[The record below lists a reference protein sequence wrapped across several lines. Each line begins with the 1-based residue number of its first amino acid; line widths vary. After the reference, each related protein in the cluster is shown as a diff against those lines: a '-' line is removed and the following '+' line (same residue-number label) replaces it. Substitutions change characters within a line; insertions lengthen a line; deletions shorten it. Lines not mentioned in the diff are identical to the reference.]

1 MKKLL
6 VLLLIVT
13 SLFVSCNP
21 AVNEPSVPENEPSE
35 PTTTPP
41 SSDPDP
47 DPVRSDL
54 VSGTTEGKFVV
65 ESTFQEL
72 SGKIREAIAKG
83 ESTISLANVTLE
95 NGIEIEEGEIEIS
108 SYARS
113 LSNYSLSIEISKAK
127 DKNNDNKAL
136 TLSYESE
143 FQLDGENITN
153 IRPVKTE
160 ATIDGEAV
168 SDIDSDTFIPVA
180 LTFANKTLLQ
190 NLAQVMKTAAN
201 QLSNKLGISLDQMA
215 ITVPNVGKV
224 VIDCQKSALLSNG
237 SGILVFNLVDIDNQW
252 HTLALQGGVV
262 TIDGWAEV
270 GGEET
275 SEEIIVSETPVVKDD
290 DIDITEDQER
300 IISEHIAPR
309 FYTVYYNATELI
321 DYLSVGTYEFTGD
334 MLDDINM
341 LAKSFFGDEESYE
354 SFSIELNQAAANMIV
369 QGIDYPATGDTGIV
383 KAKAKS
389 SEYGDIEMVLHMYAY
404 SNNLTDNKIAS
415 FTIDGVDYSYLGYE
429 MLKSML
435 RVFTGVF
442 YIQKAGTYVISEQK
456 TLEEDGAG
464 NLVYEFDN
472 NGGQDDQ
479 LLVRSGTVTLSVEG
493 TNDDIIKIVDY
504 VFENV
509 EIFDNLGEV
518 TYILSGSGSMNVA
531 EGEYDGEMLY
541 VPYSSFTVDSFYIEG
556 VGNANE
562 DDLEVI
568 NKIYE
573 LQAMAAQIPDMGY

>member
-1 MKKLL
+1 MRKLL

-21 AVNEPSVPENEPSE
+21 AVNEPVGPGNDPTGPSV
-35 PTTTPP
+35 TPP
-41 SSDPDP
+41 SSDSGI
-47 DPVRSDL
+47 VR
-54 VSGTTEGKFVV
+54 GTTEGKFVV

-83 ESTISLANVTLE
+83 KSSISLSNETLE

-113 LSNYSLSIEISKAK
+113 MSSDYSLSIEIKKAK
-127 DKNNDNKAL
+127 DKNNGDKAL
-136 TLSYESE
+136 TLSFESE

-160 ATIDGEAV
+160 ATIDGETV
-168 SDIDSDTFIPVA
+168 SDIDSETFVPVA

-201 QLSNKLGISLDQMA
+201 MLSDKLGISLDQME
-215 ITVPNVGKV
+215 ITVPEVGKV
-224 VIDCQKSALLSNG
+224 MIDCQKSALLSNG

-270 GGEET
+270 GGEEDN
-275 SEEIIVSETPVVKDD
+275 EEIVVSETPVVKDD

-300 IISEHIAPR
+300 IISEYIAPR
-309 FYTVYYNATELI
+309 FYTVYYNATEMI
-321 DYLSVGTYEFTGD
+321 VAPYWAGIYEFRD
-334 MLDDINM
+334 EMLKDVNM
-341 LAKSFFGDEESYE
+341 YAKSFFGDEESYE
-354 SFSIELNQAAANMIV
+354 SFSIELNQAAADMLD
-369 QGIDYPATGDTGIV
+369 QGINNPTGGTAIV

-389 SEYGDIEMVLHMYAY
+389 SVYGDIEMVLHMYAY
-404 SNNLTDNKIAS
+404 SNNLTDYKIAS
-415 FTIDGVDYSYLGYE
+415 FTINGVDYTYLGYE

-442 YIQKAGTYVISEQK
+442 YIQDASTYVIYEQN
-456 TLEEDGAG
+456 TLEEDESG
-464 NLVYEFDN
+464 NLVYTFNN
-472 NGGQDDQ
+472 NGGQGDQ
-479 LLVRSGTVTLSVEG
+479 LLVKSGTVTLSVEDV
-493 TNDDIIKIVDY
+493 DDKTKIVDY
-504 VFENV
+504 VFDDV
-509 EIFDNLGEV
+509 VIFDNLGEV
-518 TYILSGSGSMNVA
+518 TYVLSGSGSSS
-531 EGEYDGEMLY
+531 GTEMSNNEEVLY
-541 VPYSSFTVDSFYIEG
+541 YPYISFTVDSFHIEG
-556 VGNANE
+556 VGYANE

-568 NKIYE
+568 NKLYE
-573 LQAMAAQIPDMGY
+573 LTLQDMVEQMPDTGY